1 MTVRVLIIEPSG
13 NLWGSERALLDLIDN
28 LKDCEIAVCSPPD
41 VPLIELLDRRGV
53 RVLPYLIPDLHLK
66 SRWARLGGA
75 VAVLRACLR
84 FRPSLIY
91 LNQAGVFKV
100 SVPAANVLGLPICAH
115 VRIFDDVEYLA
126 RQSPAPH
133 RLAAIIAISEA
144 IDQAIAAQPALASI
158 SRHRLYDAYAPSAPK
173 TSELRCQARVA
184 CVGRIA
190 PVKGQDLLIAALESA
205 PEAALGEEYIVA
217 GGGDG
222 EMIAAL
228 KARSRVLSRPVRWVG
243 VLSDVE
249 ALLTTCGVLACPSRR
264 EPLGRI
270 IFEAWDAGA
279 VPVVFASSGGAAE
292 IVSASG
298 GGIVVREET
307 PQALAAGLAEAV
319 ALTPP
324 QVATMVEGGRAWMA
338 ANAAPD
344 AYGADVSAVFKE
356 VVYGSMNYR
365 SDDDEGGRPG
375 SFQIAPT
382 ARVHKAVL

>member
-1 MTVRVLIIEPSG
+1 MTVRVLIIESSG

-28 LKDCEIAVCSPPD
+28 LKDCEIAVCCPPD
-41 VPLIELLDRRGV
+41 VPLIDALNRRDV
-53 RVLPYLIPDLHLK
+53 RVLPYLIADLHLK
-66 SRWARLGGA
+66 SRWARLGA
-75 VAVLRACLR
+75 ALAVLRACLR

-100 SVPAANVLGLPICAH
+100 CMPAANLLGLPICAH
-115 VRIFDDVEYLA
+115 VRIFDDVDYLA

-173 TSELRCQARVA
+173 PSALRRQARVA

-217 GGGDG
+217 GGGNA
-222 EMIAAL
+222 EMTARL
-228 KARSRVLSRPVRWVG
+228 EARSRKLSRPVRWVG
-243 VLSDVE
+243 VLNDVE
-249 ALLTTCGVLACPSRR
+249 ALLMTCGVLVCPSRR
-264 EPLGRI
+264 EPLGRV
-270 IFEAWDAGA
+270 IFEAWDAGS

-298 GGIVVREET
+298 GGIVVPVET
-307 PQALAAGLAEAV
+307 PQALAAGLAKAV
-319 ALTPP
+319 ALTPSE
-324 QVATMVEGGRAWMA
+324 VATMVEGGRAWMA
-338 ANAAPD
+338 ANVAPE
-344 AYGADVSAVFKE
+344 AYGADVSALFKA
-356 VVYGSMNYR
+356 VADGSTKISLEQSR
-365 SDDDEGGRPG
+365 SDLRRAYGGG
-375 SFQIAPT
+375 GAP
-382 ARVHKAVL
+382 ADKAL